1 MKRKLSKKGVSPLI
15 ATVLLV
21 GFTVSLVA
29 LVIVWARGFIT
40 EKAQKE
46 DILAQA
52 RIKCQSLTFDVTYL
66 AQGGS
71 SLTARVKNTGAQNSD
86 GFIFRIKGADEV
98 QPLETTDIIKR
109 ADSRE
114 IQTEIGGDVGI
125 VSSVDIIPR
134 IRAGKGT
141 YVPCS
146 GQHKE
151 ARVKSA

>member
-1 MKRKLSKKGVSPLI
+1 MKKRLSKKGISPLI

-21 GFTVSLVA
+21 GFTVSLIA
-29 LVIVWARGFIT
+29 LVIIWARGFIT

-52 RIKCQSLTFDVTYL
+52 RIKCQSLSFDVTYL

-71 SLTARVKNTGAQNSD
+71 SLVTRVKNTGPQNID
-86 GFIFRIKGADEV
+86 GFIFRIKGSDET
-98 QPLETTDIIKR
+98 QPLETTDIIRR

-114 IQTEIGGDVGI
+114 IQTSIGDVGT
-125 VSSVDIIPR
+125 VSTVDIIPR